1 MRKEKKIQKSLQGR
15 GIFSFILTKFKVLGY
30 KKTALKGGCL

>member
-1 MRKEKKIQKSLQGR
+1 MHKEETDSKVFARKR
-15 GIFSFILTKFKVLGY
+15 DFSFILNKFKVLGY